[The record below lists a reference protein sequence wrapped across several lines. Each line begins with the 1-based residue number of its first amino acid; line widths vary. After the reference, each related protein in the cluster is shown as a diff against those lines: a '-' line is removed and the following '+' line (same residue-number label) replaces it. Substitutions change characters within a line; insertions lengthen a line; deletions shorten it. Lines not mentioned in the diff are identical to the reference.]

1 MCFNIV
7 TCFSWRM
14 LVYTVLI
21 VGLLAWQNFV
31 TEQTIICIFIIS
43 IFLTFCKCV
52 HLLQLL
58 HSLDE
63 DDRSQGPVDSPT
75 LSRAVKDVSH
85 HISQVSFY
93 G

>member
-1 MCFNIV
+1 
-7 TCFSWRM
+7 M
-14 LVYTVLI
+14 LVYMVLI
-21 VGLLAWQNFV
+21 IGLLAWQNFV
-31 TEQTIICIFIIS
+31 TEQTIICIFIIA

-85 HISQVSFY
+85 HISQVSVC

>member
-1 MCFNIV
+1 
-7 TCFSWRM
+7 M
-14 LVYTVLI
+14 LVDMVLI
-21 VGLLAWQNFV
+21 VGMLEWLNFV
-31 TEQTIICIFIIS
+31 TEQTLIFIFTIS
-43 IFLTFCKCV
+43 VFLTFCKCV

-85 HISQVSFY
+85 HISQVSVY
-93 G
+93 GWV

>member
-1 MCFNIV
+1 
-7 TCFSWRM
+7 M
-14 LVYTVLI
+14 LVYMVLI
-21 VGLLAWQNFV
+21 VGLLAWQNFI
-31 TEQTIICIFIIS
+31 TEWTIICIFIIS

-85 HISQVSFY
+85 HISQVSVY
-93 G
+93 GWP

>member
-1 MCFNIV
+1 MPLH
-7 TCFSWRM
+7 M
-14 LVYTVLI
+14 LVYMVLI
-21 VGLLAWQNFV
+21 IGLLAWQNFV

-85 HISQVSFY
+85 HISQVSVY
-93 G
+93 GCV